1 MFVPVSTL
9 SLPEAGMFGAMCFGG
24 VFGLPLIIM
33 GALLIFDRD
42 RSWQKL
48 QRRATPPPRR
58 TRAWDRRQIVYGCL
72 LVALGLALFVGL
84 GTVNFLLQ
92 AVSPAA
98 PF

>member
-1 MFVPVSTL
+1 ML
-9 SLPEAGMFGAMCFGG
+9 GAICFGG
-24 VFGLPLIIM
+24 VFGLPFIIW

-48 QRRATPPPRR
+48 QRRASAPPRR
-58 TRAWDRRQIVYGCL
+58 TKAWGRRQIVYGCL
-72 LVALGLALFVGL
+72 LATLGLALLISL
-84 GTVNFLLQ
+84 GTINYLLQ